1 MRILC
6 FPFTE
11 CKKAV
16 PWKNYFKKSIFVF
29 AISYY
34 DLTYWRSEAFL
45 DQEKDTVEVSLRLYV
60 GHKM

>member
-11 CKKAV
+11 CKKTV

-29 AISYY
+29 ANSYY

-45 DQEKDTVEVSLRLYV
+45 DQEKELYTMWDI
-60 GHKM
+60 K